1 MKRWSVWLLI
11 CSIWVV
17 AGEVR
22 VATAANM
29 GYALPRIIDAFRV
42 HYPDVRIEMAVGGSG
57 KLRTQIE
64 HGAPYDLF
72 LSANT
77 AYPEALYAKGLGAKA
92 PVVYARGEL
101 VLFSREGWDLSE
113 GLGLLAQ
120 SRVKKIAMANPE
132 TAPYGKAA
140 KEALNHAGLYEKVAS
155 KIVYGESISQTVAHT
170 VSAADV
176 GFVASSSLYAPQM
189 AQYREGKQWIVVDP
203 SLYTPIDQGMVILSS
218 AKANAEV
225 KAWYDY
231 MLSPEAGKIL
241 QQYGYTLP

>member
-42 HYPDVRIEMAVGGSG
+42 HYPDVRIEVAVGGSG

-155 KIVYGESISQTVAHT
+155 KIVYGESISQTVIYT
-170 VSAADV
+170 MRMVDV
-176 GFVASSSLYAPQM
+176 GIIARSALYA
-189 AQYREGKQWIVVDP
+189 GKLSPYLKKGSWRAVAP
-203 SLYTPIDQGMVILSS
+203 ELYHPIAQGMILL
-218 AKANAEV
+218 KQAERNPD
-225 KAWYDY
+225 ARRFYEF
-231 MLSPEAGKIL
+231 LQGEEAGKIL
-241 QQYGYTLP
+241 TAYGYRLP

>member
-101 VLFSREGWDLSE
+101 VLFSREGWNLSE